1 VQDASNSVFLVC
13 DIQETFRD
21 KMQQWPLLVAA
32 SSFLTKVAHHLSI
45 PVLVTEQKPFK
56 PTIAELSL
64 DSIPHSLYPKTLFS
78 MLTPAVVADLRQR
91 HGQRRHVFL
100 YGIEAHVCVLQ
111 TTLDLVREGYVV
123 HLPVDAVTSMW
134 PVDREG
140 AMERYR
146 GLASQGVVLTSAES
160 CMFELIGDASKAE
173 FKKMVPLVKELAAVK
188 KKVTEAAQA
197 AATAGAASKL

>member
-1 VQDASNSVFLVC
+1 MQDSSNSVFLVC

-32 SSFLTKVAHHLSI
+32 SAFLTKVAGLLSI

-56 PTIAELSL
+56 ATIAELGL
-64 DSIPHSLYPKTLFS
+64 DSTPHQLYPKTLFS
-78 MLTPAVVADLRQR
+78 MLTPQLLSDLRQQP
-91 HGQRRHVFL
+91 QRRHVFL

-111 TTLDLVREGYVV
+111 TTLDLVREGYAV

-134 PVDREG
+134 AVDREG

-146 GLASQGVVLTSAES
+146 GLAPHGVVLTSAES
-160 CMFELIGDASKAE
+160 CMFELVGDASRPE
-173 FKKMVPLVKELAAVK
+173 FKRMVPLVKELAAAK
-188 KKVTEAAQA
+188 KKASEAAQA
-197 AATAGAASKL
+197 AAAGAASKL

>member
-1 VQDASNSVFLVC
+1 MFFVC

-21 KMQQWPLLVAA
+21 KMQHWPLLVAA
-32 SSFLTKVAHHLSI
+32 SAFLTKVAHQLSI
-45 PVLVTEQKPFK
+45 PLLVTEQKPFK

-64 DSIPHSLYPKTLFS
+64 DSTPHSLYSKTLFS
-78 MLTPAVVADLRQR
+78 MLTPPLLADLRQ
-91 HGQRRHVFL
+91 HHPQRRHVFL

-146 GLASQGVVLTSAES
+146 GLAGHGVVLTSAES

-173 FKKMVPLVKELAAVK
+173 FKKMVPLVKEYAAAK
-188 KKVTEAAQA
+188 KKVVEGAQA
-197 AATAGAASKL
+197 ANAGAASKL